1 MTDFSRWR
9 QTVKKNQSRSRGQSG
24 FTLIEILIV
33 VAIIGLLA
41 SMIAPNIFSR
51 YEYSKEEVAKAQLE
65 MLSSSVQAFMLD
77 MGNPP
82 PALGDLISPVANDP
96 RWRGPYLSKRQIPLD
111 PWNREYQYKCPG
123 EHGAFDLWSLGR
135 SGKTDEKN
143 IKNW

>member
-1 MTDFSRWR
+1 M
-9 QTVKKNQSRSRGQSG
+9 KKNQLRWRGQSG

-51 YEYSKEEVAKAQLE
+51 YEHSKEEVAKAQLE

-77 MGNPP
+77 IGACPRS
-82 PALGDLISPVANDP
+82 LGDLIAPVANDP
-96 RWRGPYLSKRQIPLD
+96 RWRGPYLSKKQIPTD

-123 EHGAFDLWSLGR
+123 EHGIFDLWSLGQ
-135 SGKTDEKN
+135 SGKMDDKI